1 MYLLSN
7 NYKSL
12 IGNFFVT
19 LILIIAQIY
28 FPKIVTSEQ
37 YLLITIDFLLIYLLY
52 LCFYY
57 QIYLVIIFS
66 FFIGLFQDMI
76 VQSLTIGLFSFLN
89 VLFVYFA
96 GFLKDSNKIWT
107 FKFKC
112 VFLFSLIFL
121 HKFLYHF
128 VFINQ
133 VNYFAILFILIESMM
148 NLILI
153 VIIDK
158 MILNKLFIR

>member
-12 IGNFFVT
+12 ISNFFIT
-19 LILIIAQIY
+19 IILIIIQIY
-28 FPKIVTSEQ
+28 FPKIVTPEH
-37 YLLITIDFLLIYLLY
+37 YLLISIDFLLIYLLY

-57 QIYLVIIFS
+57 PIYLVIIFS
-66 FFIGLFQDMI
+66 FFIGLFQDVI
-76 VQSLTIGLFSFLN
+76 VQSLTIGLLSFLN
-89 VLFVYFA
+89 VLFVYFV

-112 VFLFSLIFL
+112 IFLFSIIFL
-121 HKFLYHF
+121 YNFSYHY

-133 VNYFAILFILIESMM
+133 VNYFSILFILIESIM
-148 NLILI
+148 NIILI

>member
-19 LILIIAQIY
+19 LIFIIAQIY

-112 VFLFSLIFL
+112 VFLFS
-121 HKFLYHF
+121 
-128 VFINQ
+128 
-133 VNYFAILFILIESMM
+133 
-148 NLILI
+148 
-153 VIIDK
+153 
-158 MILNKLFIR
+158 

>member
-12 IGNFFVT
+12 ISNFFVT
-19 LILIIAQIY
+19 LILIIVQIY

-37 YLLITIDFLLIYLLY
+37 YLFITIDFLLIYLLY

-57 QIYLVIIFS
+57 PIYLIIIFS
-66 FFIGLFQDMI
+66 FFFGLFQDMI
-76 VQSLTIGLFSFLN
+76 IQSSTLGLLSFLN
-89 VLFVYFA
+89 ILFVYFV

-107 FKFKC
+107 IKFKYI
-112 VFLFSLIFL
+112 FLFSIIFL

-133 VNYFAILFILIESMM
+133 VNYFAVLFIFIETFM

-153 VIIDK
+153 VLIDK
-158 MILNKLFIR
+158 IILNKLFIR

>member
-7 NYKSL
+7 NYKSFISSFL
-12 IGNFFVT
+12 IT
-19 LILIIAQIY
+19 LIFIIIQIY
-28 FPKIVTSEQ
+28 FPKIATSEQ
-37 YLLITIDFLLIYLLY
+37 NLLITIDFLLIYILY

-57 QIYLVIIFS
+57 PIYLIIIFS
-66 FFIGLFQDMI
+66 FFVGLFQDMI
-76 VQSLTIGLFSFLN
+76 IQSLTLGLISFLN
-89 VLFVYFA
+89 VLFVYSV

-107 FKFKC
+107 IKFKYI
-112 VFLFSLIFL
+112 FLFSIIFL

-133 VNYFAILFILIESMM
+133 VNYFAVLFIFIETFM

-153 VIIDK
+153 VLIDK
-158 MILNKLFIR
+158 IILNKLFIR

>member
-12 IGNFFVT
+12 ISNFFIT
-19 LILIIAQIY
+19 IILIIIQIY
-28 FPKIVTSEQ
+28 FPKIVTPEH
-37 YLLITIDFLLIYLLY
+37 YLLISIDFLLIYLLY

-57 QIYLVIIFS
+57 PIYLVIIFS
-66 FFIGLFQDMI
+66 FFIGLFQDVI
-76 VQSLTIGLFSFLN
+76 VQSLTIGLLSFLN
-89 VLFVYFA
+89 VLFVYFV

-112 VFLFSLIFL
+112 IFLFSIIFL
-121 HKFLYHF
+121 HNFSYHY

-133 VNYFAILFILIESMM
+133 VNYFAVLFILIESIM
-148 NLILI
+148 NIILI
-153 VIIDK
+153 IIIDK